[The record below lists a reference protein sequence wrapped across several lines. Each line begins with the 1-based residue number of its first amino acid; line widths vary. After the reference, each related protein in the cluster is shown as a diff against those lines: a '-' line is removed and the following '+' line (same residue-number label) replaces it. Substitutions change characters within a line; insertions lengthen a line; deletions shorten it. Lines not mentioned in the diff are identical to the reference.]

1 MKRLPLL
8 SLALLLVLALA
19 TSACGDSV
27 RPSAATVNGTTISQT
42 DLNEELEAIEGNAA
56 YVQSVE
62 QGGFEVLGKGQGT
75 LTNDFVGRVLTRQIF
90 LSLVHQEV
98 LRRKIEISDADI
110 DRSEDEVVGS
120 VGGNEVFSKFPKEYQ
135 RLLLRRNAEVVKLQA
150 ALGGPAVT
158 DEAIKEYYDANPEQF
173 AQTCVSHI
181 LFAATGADGQIDQAA
196 TAAQDGTLLAEA
208 NAARGEIAG
217 GADFATVASQ
227 KSKDTSNK
235 DQGGDLECGASGRFV
250 PEFETAMDALAVNE
264 VSQPVKTQFGY
275 HLIKVTGRDPQSLE
289 DATPTI
295 RQQLEAGSQQGFSD
309 FLQDALAKAKITVNP
324 RYGRFSKEGQSP
336 GVIPPDAPTTTV
348 PGATSS
354 VPSPLQP

>member
-1 MKRLPLL
+1 
-8 SLALLLVLALA
+8 LLVLLVVALA
-19 TSACGDSV
+19 LTSACGDTV
-27 RPSAATVNGTTISQT
+27 RPSAAKVNGTTISQ
-42 DLNEELEAIEGNAA
+42 DELQDELEAIEGNAA

-62 QGGFEVLGKGQGT
+62 QGGFDVLGKGQGT

-98 LRRKIEISDADI
+98 LRRKIPISDADI
-110 DRSEDEVVGS
+110 DRSEDEVVNS
-120 VGGNEVFSKFPKEYQ
+120 VGGNQVFSKFPKAYQ

-158 DEAIKEYYDANPEQF
+158 DEAIKKYYDANPTQF

-181 LFAATGADGQIDQAA
+181 LFAATSADGQIDQAA
-196 TAAQDGTLLAEA
+196 TAAQGDQLLAEA
-208 NAARGEIAG
+208 NAARAEIAA
-217 GADFATVASQ
+217 GADFAAVAAQ

-235 DQGGDLECGASGRFV
+235 DQGGNLECGAAGRFV
-250 PEFETAMDALAVNE
+250 PEFETAMDALPVNE

-289 DATPTI
+289 DATPSI
-295 RQQLEAGSQQGFSD
+295 RQQLEAGNQQGFSD
-309 FLQDALAKAKITVNP
+309 FLQNALAKAKITVNP
-324 RYGRFSKEGQSP
+324 RYGRFSKEGQQP
-336 GVIPPDAPTTTV
+336 GVIPPEAPTTTV
-348 PGATSS
+348 PGGSPSSS